1 MTRHLMLLDRAAS
14 IAARVHEGQRR
25 KQDATPYIAHRT
37 RLARG
42 IATRPDMT

>member
-25 KQDATPYIAHRT
+25 KQDATPYIARRT